1 MPQLLFASS
10 TGQMSSANPKSPG
23 GTSSTSPTIPR
34 SPESIFLLPLLL
46 LLFLSQP
53 STPATPE
60 LRRDETVRAV
70 EKVLPSVVNIS
81 SKTVVQRRG
90 FFFNWWRD
98 YWSPF
103 AEEMPPQ
110 FSVGSGVIIDE
121 EGYILTNVH
130 VVEDAT
136 EIVVTLSDK
145 RTYPAELI
153 IGTRKSDVALLKI
166 RGKPGEK
173 FIPIKFAADDDLY
186 LGETVIA
193 LGNPFGLGGSVSKGI
208 LSSKTRRTN
217 AKDQILDVEDWIQT
231 DAAINPGNSGGPL
244 VNLDAELIG
253 LNVAIYKEGQGIGFA
268 IPVKRI
274 SESLSEIFTPEALRS
289 YWFGAQFKSTTNGIS
304 TISVETGSP
313 ADKAG
318 LRPTDII
325 VKINNVV
332 PKSVFSANREI
343 IASSERQS
351 VAFQIL
357 RGREYKALTV
367 RLVPEKLH
375 FNSEMIRQKLGIS
388 VRELTPQAAGSLGL
402 IMNGGLVVTAIEEG
416 SPADNAGFQQGLII
430 ESIDGQIPDSL
441 VSAAKLLG
449 SKKRGQNVRLTVI
462 LTNPLRRAAV
472 DLKAR

>member
-1 MPQLLFASS
+1 VPVLLLSLFAFPN
-10 TGQMSSANPKSPG
+10 SADPD
-23 GTSSTSPTIPR
+23 
-34 SPESIFLLPLLL
+34 
-46 LLFLSQP
+46 
-53 STPATPE
+53 

-70 EKVLPSVVNIS
+70 EKVLPCVVNIS

-110 FSVGSGVIIDE
+110 FSVGSGVLIDE
-121 EGYILTNVH
+121 DGYVLTNVH

-145 RTYPAELI
+145 RTYPADLV
-153 IGTRKSDVALLKI
+153 IGTRKSDIALLKI

-173 FIPIKFAADDDLY
+173 FIPVKFAADDDLF

-208 LSSKTRRTN
+208 LSSKTRRAN
-217 AKDQILDVEDWIQT
+217 AKDVLDVEDWIQT

-244 VNLDAELIG
+244 VNLDGELIG
-253 LNVAIYKEGQGIGFA
+253 LNVAIFKEGQGIGFA

-289 YWFGAQFKSTTNGIS
+289 YWFGAQFKGTTNGI
-304 TISVETGSP
+304 TTVSVETGSP
-313 ADKAG
+313 ADRAG
-318 LRPTDII
+318 LRPGDII
-325 VKINNVV
+325 FKVNEVA

-343 IASSERQS
+343 IVSSDRQQGVS
-351 VAFQIL
+351 LHIL
-357 RGREYKALTV
+357 RGREHRLIPV
-367 RLVPEKLH
+367 RLVPEKSH
-375 FNSEMIRQKLGIS
+375 FNSDMIRQKLGAS

-402 IMNGGLVVTAIEEG
+402 IMNGGLVVTAIEQG

-430 ESIDGQIPDSL
+430 ESIDGQVPDSL
-441 VSAAKLLG
+441 VSAAKLFG
-449 SKKRGQNVRLTVI
+449 AKKKGQNVHLTVI
-462 LTNPLRRAAV
+462 LTNPLRRVAV
-472 DLKAR
+472 DIKVR